1 MRLLFPKFMRKDA
14 EPIFSAAGK
23 YTRSISL
30 VSSLLNK
37 KTNKHVFKPNPS
49 ENEDLIYVYEMFFS
63 PGCGG
68 LDLHIDNHED
78 LRALE
83 ETFYTLVR
91 THAELESG
99 THKYGKELVIQN
111 RGKNFYFS
119 LPCSI
124 RSHIFDKDSH
134 GPDSPSNEPEHR
146 ISCNHLIVHAIAG
159 GQYIQVGSITF
170 YCGIKDAIYLAHDL
184 SVLRALINGADED
197 EVLMMRPAVH
207 ISDLTDEEIKEMASN
222 PGYSREDTLAEYKEM
237 KNEFYRIREKR
248 AILAPGEVERLE
260 AAESKYFSSFPQKSD
275 NNSFLQLV

>member
-14 EPIFSAAGK
+14 GPIFSAAGK

-37 KTNKHVFKPNPS
+37 KTGKHVFKPNQS
-49 ENEDLIYVYEMFFS
+49 ENEDLIYVYDMFFS
-63 PGCGG
+63 PGSGG
-68 LDLHIDNHED
+68 LDLHIDNHDD
-78 LRALE
+78 LKALE

-91 THAELESG
+91 THAEVESG
-99 THKYGKELVIQN
+99 SHKYGKDLVIQN
-111 RGKNFYFS
+111 RGKNFFFS

-124 RSHIFDKDSH
+124 SSRICEKDERKS
-134 GPDSPSNEPEHR
+134 DSAPNDSGHR

-197 EVLMMRPAVH
+197 EVLMMRPAAH
-207 ISDLTDEEIKEMASN
+207 ISDLTDDEIEELASS
-222 PGYSREDTLAEYKEM
+222 PGYSREDALAEYQEM
-237 KNEFYRIREKR
+237 KNEFYRVREKR
-248 AILAPGEVERLE
+248 EALAPGEIERLE
-260 AAESKYFSSFPQKSD
+260 EAESKYFSSFPQKSD